1 MIRRLVL
8 LALAAPVAA
17 QQPAIFHGR
26 SGQTNVRI
34 PKVVAEPAIDGRL
47 DDPAWSQAAILTGF
61 LQYSPVGRQP
71 ADDSTEVR
79 VIYADHAIYFGIRA
93 FETHGPVA
101 ATLADRDRISSN
113 DHVELYL
120 DTFNDRR
127 RSEPP
132 TASW

>member
-17 QQPAIFHGR
+17 QQPAIFHCR

-61 LQYSPVGRQP
+61 SQ
-71 ADDSTEVR
+71 
-79 VIYADHAIYFGIRA
+79 
-93 FETHGPVA
+93 
-101 ATLADRDRISSN
+101 
-113 DHVELYL
+113 
-120 DTFNDRR
+120 
-127 RSEPP
+127 
-132 TASW
+132 